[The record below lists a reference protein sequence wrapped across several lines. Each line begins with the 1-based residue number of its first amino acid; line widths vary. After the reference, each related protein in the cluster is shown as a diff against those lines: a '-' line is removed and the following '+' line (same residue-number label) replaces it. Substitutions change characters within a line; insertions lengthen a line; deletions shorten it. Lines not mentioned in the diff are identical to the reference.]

1 MHLTYGA
8 PAKKTAS
15 ITLRQYNV
23 EPPGL
28 PLEITSAQVFR
39 WYINK
44 IAHCG
49 TSSLSGNMLV
59 RFVVSA
65 TGVAVAW
72 L

>member
-1 MHLTYGA
+1 MASGSKRGA
-8 PAKKTAS
+8 
-15 ITLRQYNV
+15 V
-23 EPPGL
+23 EV
-28 PLEITSAQVFR
+28 VFR